1 MSFSSLFACVLDTDS
16 LCACICSLFFSF
28 RVDCVCYSS
37 YLSERD
43 NADFKKVFDLFGV
56 SNMVE
61 YSTFQQLCERLI
73 NSDGNVRELTQSILI
88 ADNVASG
95 GDVHLAPMAAQ
106 AAAAEGGWKGSS
118 VAPSDVQIPQGVTG
132 SAARCNKKVVNYKR
146 VLLIDEVDVFFSSSF
161 YGETYDLVLPLKFDK
176 VAELQTLAW
185 AMYVKGVDIKGILP
199 ALKITDAYSDLF
211 LKFGHIKN
219 ILDGQIAKMCNDMV
233 AWKNSETALDQP
245 FRDYKIEEGRIA
257 YKTCVGSYD
266 STISF
271 GYITLWTYFE
281 EFEFKRGVSRAA
293 LEEHLGLVID
303 CGQFSYAEI
312 PKRYELILGVT
323 GTLMPEMKNGPQP
336 LGRFEQDII
345 RQEYRIKSQT
355 ELPSVYGERNL
366 LFQENLHVNVTKDVE
381 DFNNA
386 IEQEVAKAREG
397 RAILVFFET
406 EARLKAWNDS
416 DYGQRVPSG
425 TLDIINSD
433 TRKDSISMKVR
444 KATTT
449 GNITLL
455 TREHG
460 RGLDFKCH
468 DKTVEQNGGVHVV
481 QTFLS
486 EELSE
491 EIQIKGR
498 TARGKNKGSFQII
511 LLISDL
517 EKFGITAEEI
527 KLKQKGIFVPVQPMG
542 TECALCFDEQKH
554 PESLPCGHSFCSGCV
569 TKLHED
575 TNSKCPLCS
584 APAST
589 TAASAKILVQTLY
602 NFLHD
607 KRSAF
612 LEKSSETR
620 REAVAC
626 AKVLHDQTLTFQAEL
641 ATLAQDPKLTQ
652 SKEKCLN
659 FLNGRNAMQT
669 KKCRLMCLSDATG
682 SMGGVWKQTQSSIRI
697 MLERI
702 SAISGGSGNIE
713 VKWVAFRDY
722 ELQKSLVLEAS
733 LWTDDPTSLVKFVGG
748 IKCISHHGC
757 DGPEAVEAALN
768 CVNNELEP
776 PTRVLLIGDAPPH
789 HEGAFRCDAT

>member
-1 MSFSSLFACVLDTDS
+1 
-16 LCACICSLFFSF
+16 
-28 RVDCVCYSS
+28 
-37 YLSERD
+37 
-43 NADFKKVFDLFGV
+43 
-56 SNMVE
+56 MVE

-511 LLISDL
+511 LLAHDL
-517 EKFGITAEEI
+517 DKFGITAEEI
-527 KLKQKGIFVPVQPMG
+527 KLKQRGIIVAVEPVVSSPATVSAVP
-542 TECALCFDEQKH
+542 
-554 PESLPCGHSFCSGCV
+554 
-569 TKLHED
+569 
-575 TNSKCPLCS
+575 
-584 APAST
+584 
-589 TAASAKILVQTLY
+589 LVQTMY
-602 NFLHD
+602 EFLHL

-626 AKVLHDQTLTFQAEL
+626 AKALHDQTLKFQAEL
-641 ATLAQDPKLTQ
+641 ARFAQDPTYTQ
-652 SKEKCLN
+652 AKEKCMI
-659 FLNGRNAMQT
+659 FLDGRNAMQT

-682 SMGGVWKQTQSSIRI
+682 SMGAVWKQTQNSIRI

-722 ELQKSLVLEAS
+722 ELQKSLVLQAS
-733 LWTDDPTSLVKFVGG
+733 LWTDDPTSLVKFVGS
-748 IKCISHHGC
+748 IKCISHEGC

-768 CVNNELEP
+768 YVNNELVP

-789 HEGAFRCDAT
+789 HEGTFRPNGL

>member
-1 MSFSSLFACVLDTDS
+1 
-16 LCACICSLFFSF
+16 
-28 RVDCVCYSS
+28 VDCVCYSS

-43 NADFKKVFDLFGV
+43 NADFKSVFDLFGV
-56 SNMVE
+56 SAMVK
-61 YSTFQQLCERLI
+61 YGTFQQLCERLL
-73 NSDGNVRELTQSILI
+73 NSDGNVRELTQSILN
-88 ADNVASG
+88 ADNIASS
-95 GDVHLAPMAAQ
+95 GDVHLVPTAAT
-106 AAAAEGGWKGSS
+106 AKGSLKVSKVLSS
-118 VAPSDVQIPQGVTG
+118 VGRKSSHGGGG
-132 SAARCNKKVVNYKR
+132 SAARSTKKPLLLKHKR

-161 YGETYDLVLPLKFDK
+161 YGETYDLVLPLKLDK
-176 VAELQTLAW
+176 VSDLQKKAW
-185 AMYVKGVDIKGILP
+185 AMMLKGDDIKGILP
-199 ALKITDAYSDLF
+199 ALKKTDAYCELF
-211 LKFGHIKN
+211 QKYGHIQN
-219 ILDGQIAKMCNDMV
+219 ILDGQIAKMCHDLA
-233 AWKNSETALDQP
+233 AWKNSETRLDQP
-245 FRDYKIEEGRIA
+245 FRDYKIIEDRIA
-257 YKTCVGSYD
+257 YKTSVGSYD
-266 STISF
+266 SKISF
-271 GYITLWTYFE
+271 GYVTLWTYFE
-281 EFEFKRGVSRAA
+281 EVKSKRVSGAA
-293 LEEHLGLVID
+293 LELQLGLIID

-323 GTLMPEMKNGPQP
+323 GTLMPEMKNGAQP

-345 RQEYRIKSQT
+345 RNDYKITGQT
-355 ELPSVYGERNL
+355 ELPSVFGERNL
-366 LFQENLHVNVTKDVE
+366 FFQENIHVNVTKDEE

-386 IEQEVAKAREG
+386 IEQEVAKATDG

-406 EARLKAWNDS
+406 EARLRAWKDS
-416 DYGQRVPSG
+416 DYGLRVPAG
-425 TLDIINSD
+425 TMDIINSD
-433 TRKDSISMKVR
+433 TRKDNVSMKVR

-460 RGLDFKCH
+460 RGLDFICH
-468 DKTVEQNGGVHVV
+468 DKTVEQNGGLHVV

-511 LLISDL
+511 LLAKDL
-517 EKFGITAEEI
+517 NKFGITAEEI
-527 KLKQKGIFVPVQPMG
+527 KLRHKGIFVPVEPVG
-542 TECALCFDEQKH
+542 AECAVCFNEQTN
-554 PESLPCGHSFCSGCV
+554 PESLPCGHNFCSGCV
-569 TKLHED
+569 TKLRQ
-575 TNSKCPLCS
+575 NNNCKCPLCR
-584 APAST
+584 APASAAATST
-589 TAASAKILVQTLY
+589 TLVVQTMY
-602 NFLHD
+602 EFLHA

-626 AKVLHDQTLTFQAEL
+626 ANVLHEHTLKFQVEL
-641 ATLAQDPKLTQ
+641 VALAQNPKDTQ
-652 SKEKCLN
+652 AKEKCLK
-659 FLNGRNAMQT
+659 FLDGRNAIQT

-682 SMGGVWKQTQSSIRI
+682 SMGGVWKQTQNSIRI

-733 LWTDDPTSLVKFVGG
+733 PWTDDPTSLVKFVGG
-748 IKCISHHGC
+748 IKCISHKGC

-768 CVNNELEP
+768 CVNNELVP

-789 HEGAFRCDAT
+789 HEGRFGQDAMQCNDCCCIDNIKYQNSYIEIERIYTD